1 MSEHACPFTL
11 VFTVL
16 EEAEGHRSGAQL
28 TELHP
33 ACACLTGHARGEAAG
48 GLPGSLPEGIVLTL
62 SFLGFGLATLTEPQL
77 IIPQHL

>member
-1 MSEHACPFTL
+1 MSEHACPFML

-33 ACACLTGHARGEAAG
+33 ACAGLTGHARGEAAG
-48 GLPGSLPEGIVLTL
+48 ASQGP
-62 SFLGFGLATLTEPQL
+62 FLKELYSHLAFWALASP
-77 IIPQHL
+77 H